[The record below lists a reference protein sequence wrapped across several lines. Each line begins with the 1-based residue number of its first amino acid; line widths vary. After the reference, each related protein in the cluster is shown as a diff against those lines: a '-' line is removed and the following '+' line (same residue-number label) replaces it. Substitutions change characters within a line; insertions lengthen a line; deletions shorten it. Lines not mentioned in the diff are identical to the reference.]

1 MLASDAT
8 RKLYSTSA
16 PSIPKQIRSLL
27 SINHVE
33 QQTLLNGK
41 ALLLH
46 LKDAFDGLQDSF
58 FAGGVLSFIPPQQQ
72 VARYQSFE
80 TEEQSQQVIVKLSY
94 RTIDGTTENTIG
106 FPSQVYSSEETG
118 KFHIR
123 LKSDYRNSLFKKLTL
138 TMNPDYKKLLEA
150 SEVSPFGHNAE
161 TVIDPTVRK
170 ASHIPAD
177 RITKIEGVDL
187 DEIVESVR
195 LKLFPHETEI
205 EAKVRYPSLNAI
217 TV

>member
-33 QQTLLNGK
+33 QLNGK

-195 LKLFPHETEI
+195 LKLFPHENKI
-205 EAKVRYPSLNAI
+205 EAKVSYQSLTAI
-217 TV
+217 VV